1 METSKVKILFYLI
14 ILNLNVYSQDTL
26 LSAKDKFLSN
36 QPIGGF
42 TFSVS
47 GGLNFPFRKL
57 RDRWLIGYNLSANDG
72 YIFSKLTGCRL
83 DVSYSSFEPK
93 MDSYYQDVSCGRLKI
108 TSLRGDFLIGNIQ
121 KNLNMIPY
129 GFIGFGIYFKNI
141 EDLNY
146 IEPYFGPVMIEG
158 KNESEF
164 GIAFGYGTNFKIS
177 SNIFLF
183 GEIQYNLGFG
193 KEPVSAFLPVKAGIM
208 FIP

>member
-26 LSAKDKFLSN
+26 FSAKDIFLSN
-36 QPIGGF
+36 RPIGGF

-47 GGLNFPFRKL
+47 GGINFPFRKL
-57 RDRWLIGYNLSANDG
+57 RVQWGIGYNLSANAG

-83 DVSYSSFEPK
+83 DISYSSFEPE
-93 MDSYYQDVSCGRLKI
+93 MDSYIKEVSGGRFKI
-108 TSLRGDFLIGNIQ
+108 TSIRGDYLIGNFQ

-146 IEPYFGPVMIEG
+146 FEPYIGPVMIEG

-193 KEPVSAFLPVKAGIM
+193 NEPVSAFLPVKAGIM
-208 FIP
+208 LIP